1 MKRILKVV
9 LAVASLWVAVRLIP
23 GLEFDGEIWE
33 WFVVALLIVVAS
45 TIIKPILNVLSLP
58 LIVLT
63 LGLFLLITNAVTL
76 HIVIWLS
83 APGRLDLG
91 LESSGFFWATFLGA
105 LVISL
110 VRMVLDRTLD

>member
-1 MKRILKVV
+1 MKLILKVV
-9 LAVASLWVAVRLIP
+9 LVAAALWVAVRVIP

-33 WFVVALLIVVAS
+33 WFVVALLIFIAS
-45 TIIKPILNVLSLP
+45 TIVKPVLNLLSLP

-83 APGRLDLG
+83 APDRLNLG

-110 VRMVLDRTLD
+110 VRMVLDRVLD